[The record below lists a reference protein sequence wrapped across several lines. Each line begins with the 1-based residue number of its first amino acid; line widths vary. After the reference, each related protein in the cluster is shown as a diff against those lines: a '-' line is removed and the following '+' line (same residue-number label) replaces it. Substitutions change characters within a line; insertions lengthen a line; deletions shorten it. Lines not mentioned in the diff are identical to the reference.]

1 MQLKNVVRVI
11 RAEDDAEWKAEF
23 EKYSY
28 NTDMWVGKTVG
39 DCDYEFKDNVETVD
53 IQEHET
59 YGFMY
64 GCENDRRCWGFDIDV
79 YTCTEGKHWIT
90 EKQFEEIG

>member
-1 MQLKNVVRVI
+1 
-11 RAEDDAEWKAEF
+11 
-23 EKYSY
+23 
-28 NTDMWVGKTVG
+28 MWVGKTVG
-39 DCDYEFKDNVETVD
+39 DWDYEFKDNVETVD